1 MRGTL
6 FLLLA
11 VTLQVCG
18 QQPAKRVSLPTFPL
32 PSESEWLE
40 RRGFGS
46 QDGLNPILL
55 KALQKEFHCTRCET
69 VGGRQI
75 NLGRLGSAAVAWDGS
90 EGQCGATGNCPF
102 YLLYKDETGIRLIQ
116 IDFGWTYA
124 IMKSSTDVPDLVFM
138 ANMSYRS
145 GGARRYSFVRGAFV
159 QTGCDYVELNE
170 SVESAYI
177 LNPKQVTVKPC
188 D

>member
-1 MRGTL
+1 MRRSL
-6 FLLLA
+6 FLFA
-11 VTLQVCG
+11 VTLQLCG
-18 QQPAKRVSLPTFPL
+18 QQPAKRASIPKFPL

-40 RRGFGS
+40 RRQPGLH
-46 QDGLNPILL
+46 DGLNPVLL
-55 KALQKEFHCTRCET
+55 KALQKEYRCTGCET
-69 VGGRQI
+69 VGARQVD
-75 NLGRLGSAAVAWDGS
+75 LGRLGPAAIAWMGD
-90 EGQCGATGNCPF
+90 ENNCGVTGNCGF
-102 YLLYKDETGIRLIQ
+102 YLFYKDETGIRSIQ
-116 IDFGWTYA
+116 IDDGWTYA

-145 GGARRYSFVRGAFV
+145 GGVRRYSFVRGAFV

-177 LNPKQVTVKPC
+177 LNPEQVTISRC